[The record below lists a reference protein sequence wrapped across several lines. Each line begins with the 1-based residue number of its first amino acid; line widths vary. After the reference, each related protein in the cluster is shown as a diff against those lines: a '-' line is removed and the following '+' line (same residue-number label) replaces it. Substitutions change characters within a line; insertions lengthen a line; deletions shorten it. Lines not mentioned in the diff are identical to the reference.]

1 MEGLPGSHVKIKVLV
16 IFHMLV
22 EKSRELWRKGMGGFL
37 SKKLLQTRG
46 AVVIVIYICLEPK
59 PSIFWKIWP
68 RKRFRS
74 TSPPK
79 KKGHLSPRCTISPS
93 NRGSQLQMHKQHPW
107 NGPYPRCGRG
117 QEASSPRQGEVR
129 IQTDEQSRL
138 SSWWVAD
145 GWAHEQSS
153 TIKDWNIFSLKIRL
167 LSRRMRLGL
176 ASSPKW
182 NLSHWIH
189 SATDS
194 WQMLWLKEVD
204 SWGCSWCGEGVVSK
218 QGSYMCHKCRTQY
231 RPWADAAVN
240 IPDFSLNGKPNFGEA
255 GAVFPSEPD
264 EANASAVS

>member
-1 MEGLPGSHVKIKVLV
+1 
-16 IFHMLV
+16 MLV
-22 EKSRELWRKGMGGFL
+22 EKPRELWRNLGGFL

-46 AVVIVIYICLEPK
+46 VVVIVIYMCLEPK

-79 KKGHLSPRCTISPS
+79 KKGHLSARCTIS
-93 NRGSQLQMHKQHPW
+93 LKPW
-107 NGPYPRCGRG
+107 FGIADAQATPLERPYPRCGITKPVAHGRETKDPDKCKAG
-117 QEASSPRQGEVR
+117 FPHDEGL
-129 IQTDEQSRL
+129 TDEL
-138 SSWWVAD
+138 I
-145 GWAHEQSS
+145 QSS
-153 TIKDWNIFSLKIRL
+153 TIKDWSIFSLKIRL
-167 LSRRMRLGL
+167 LCRRMRFGL
-176 ASSPKW
+176 AVCPKW

-218 QGSYMCHKCRTQY
+218 QGSYMCPKCRTQY

-240 IPDFSLNGKPNFGEA
+240 IPDFSLNGERISETAARK
-255 GAVFPSEPD
+255 PSEPD
-264 EANASAVS
+264 EANAIAVS